1 MMTKKLAVQ
10 DYPGDHI
17 KIRID
22 DQDLDFVKAKEIA
35 KQQAKEL
42 CDEPMLLS
50 WYQGSTGES
59 YPNLEC
65 GRGDMPA
72 WILYAASRGANMT
85 VDINNGQYIF
95 IYLCVSQE

>member
-1 MMTKKLAVQ
+1 MTTKKPVGP
-10 DYPGDHI
+10 DYPGNHI

-22 DQDLDFVKAKEIA
+22 DKNLDFVKAKVIA
-35 KQQAKEL
+35 KQKAKEL
-42 CDEPMLLS
+42 CPDPMMLS

-85 VDINNGQYIF
+85 IDINDGQYIF
-95 IYLCVSQE
+95 IYLCGK